1 LSMSGVGDVIAT
13 AIEFER
19 FGKEFYMRF
28 HELVKDPKA
37 KALMKGLAH
46 DEEEHAELLT
56 KELRALGG
64 DVPKPSRKA
73 VEEGLEKIF
82 PHKTLKD
89 SIETRDAIS
98 AIKLGI
104 ETEQR
109 SIEFYSTHAGSATD
123 DLKAVFEMLVKMEK
137 GHLQLLHE
145 NLVHLRDDGMWYGYL
160 PILEG

>member
-1 LSMSGVGDVIAT
+1 MVEINHILAT

-19 FGKEFYMRF
+19 FGKQYYMRF
-28 HELVKDPKA
+28 HDLVGDAKA

-46 DEEEHAELLT
+46 DEEEHAEILT
-56 KELRALGG
+56 KELEGRGG
-64 DVPKPSRKA
+64 TIGQTSAKVLD
-73 VEEGLEKIF
+73 EGMERIF

-89 SIETRDAIS
+89 SIETKDAIS

-109 SIEFYSTHAGSATD
+109 SIDFYSGHAQDSGGELGELFTK
-123 DLKAVFEMLVKMEK
+123 LEKMERTHLELLRENLL
-137 GHLQLLHE
+137 HLQ
-145 NLVHLRDDGMWYGYL
+145 DGGMWYGYV

>member
-1 LSMSGVGDVIAT
+1 MTDVGNILAA

-19 FGKEFYMRF
+19 FGKEYYMRF

-56 KELRALGG
+56 EQLEATGG
-64 DVPKPSRKA
+64 SVSGPREDII
-73 VEEGLEKIF
+73 ENGLEKIF
-82 PHKTLKD
+82 PHRTLKD

-109 SIEFYSTHAGSATD
+109 SIDFYAQHARSASG
-123 DLKAVFEMLVKMEK
+123 DLREIFEKLEKMERV
-137 GHLQLLHE
+137 HLGLLRE
-145 NLVHLRDDGMWYGYL
+145 NLEHLRDDGMWYGYV

>member
-1 LSMSGVGDVIAT
+1 MSMSGVGDVIAA

-56 KELRALGG
+56 NELKALGEAA
-64 DVPKPSRKA
+64 PAPPRKTI
-73 VEEGLEKIF
+73 EEGLEKIF
-82 PHKTLKD
+82 PHSILKG
-89 SIETRDAIS
+89 SIETKDAIS

-109 SIEFYSTHAGSATD
+109 SIDFYTQHAGSATG
-123 DLKAVFEMLVKMEK
+123 DLKGVFEKLVRMEK

-145 NLVHLRDDGMWYGYL
+145 NLVHLRDDGMWYGYV